1 MENRE
6 HKYWEISSVINRWEW
21 WQKEHPDGTK
31 HEFITNCLDE
41 QEVIDNHWKEM
52 AEWEKEC
59 GRKNRRL
66 LKAIKSVKGKA
77 FYGHILD
84 IIEESEG
91 IDGVAEIVRL
101 PVGNF
106 QEEKYGRSIK
116 GIWVN
121 QTTNG
126 GYSGDSFAGTV
137 CVELKP
143 GRFLK
148 FAYAM

>member
-1 MENRE
+1 MEERQQ
-6 HKYWEISSVINRWEW
+6 KYWEISGILDMWDWNKQE
-21 WQKEHPDGTK
+21 KPDLTK
-31 HEFITNCLDE
+31 HEFINKYLDNK
-41 QEVIDNHWKEM
+41 Q
-52 AEWEKEC
+52 AEEEC
-59 GRKNRRL
+59 YRGLIEYENECVRKNRRIL
-66 LKAIKSVKGKA
+66 RAIKSVKGKA
-77 FYGHILD
+77 FYKHILD

-91 IDGVAEIVRL
+91 IRDVAEIVRE
-101 PVGNF
+101 PVGTF

-126 GYSGDSFAGTV
+126 GYSGDSFARTV
-137 CVELKP
+137 CVEVKP